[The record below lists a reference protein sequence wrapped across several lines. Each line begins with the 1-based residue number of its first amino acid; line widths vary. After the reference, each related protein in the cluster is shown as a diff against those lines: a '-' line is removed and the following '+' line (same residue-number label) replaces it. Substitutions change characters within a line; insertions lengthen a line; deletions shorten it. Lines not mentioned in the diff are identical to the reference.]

1 MRLASQQER
10 TKGMADS
17 DKGKVAIVTG
27 AAGGIGQ
34 AIVRRLSEGGFTVV
48 ASDLNEGPAREVAE
62 EVGGLFQPAD
72 VTSEEQVAAL
82 VERAVKDCGRLDA
95 IVNNA
100 AQAGALGPITDITAE
115 GWKRTIDIVLNSC
128 FYGVKHAAR
137 AMIESGRG
145 GAILMTTSISG
156 QRAVGG
162 HPYIAAKHGLTGLI
176 RAAANDLAPHRIRVN
191 GVAPGYTLTPMT
203 IKMFGGEE
211 DARKVLASRAP
222 LGMVIE
228 GRDIAEAF
236 GYLASDAARAVTG
249 QNIIVDA
256 GFMEAQSRSIS
267 FQRDPDYLDHTR

>member
-1 MRLASQQER
+1 M
-10 TKGMADS
+10 DS
-17 DKGKVAIVTG
+17 DKGKVAVVTG
-27 AAGGIGQ
+27 AAGGIGM
-34 AIVRRLSEGGFTVV
+34 AIVRRLAAGGFTVL
-48 ASDLNEGPAREVAE
+48 ASDLREGPASDVAKD
-62 EVGGLFQPAD
+62 VGGIFQAAD
-72 VTSEEQVAAL
+72 VTVEEQVAAL
-82 VERAVKDCGRLDA
+82 VERAVKDFGRIDA
-95 IVNNA
+95 ICNNA
-100 AQAGALGPITDITAE
+100 AQAGALGPITDITADD
-115 GWKRTIDIVLNSC
+115 WKRTVDIVLNSC

-137 AMIESGRG
+137 AMIEAGNG

-203 IKMFGGEE
+203 IGMFGGEDE
-211 DARKVLASRAP
+211 ARQVLSSRAP

-228 GRDIAEAF
+228 GRDIAEAY

-267 FQRDPDYLDHTR
+267 FQRDPDYLGATAS

>member
-1 MRLASQQER
+1 MGESEQRI
-10 TKGMADS
+10 
-17 DKGKVAIVTG
+17 AIVTG

-34 AIVRRLSEGGFTVV
+34 AIVRRLSEGGFTVI
-48 ASDLNEGPAREVAE
+48 ASDLCEGPASELAR
-62 EVGGLFQPAD
+62 EVGGVFQAAD
-72 VTSEEQVAAL
+72 VTDEDQVAAL
-82 VERAVKDCGRLDA
+82 VERAVKDFGRLDA

-100 AQAGALGPITDITAE
+100 AQAGALGPITDVSAE
-115 GWKRTIDIVLNSC
+115 DWKKTVDVVLNSC

-137 AMIESGRG
+137 AMIEAGTG

-211 DARKVLASRAP
+211 GARQVLASRAP

-256 GFMEAQSRSIS
+256 GFMEAQNRSMS
-267 FQRDPDYLDHTR
+267 FQREPDYLDYTR

>member
-1 MRLASQQER
+1 MVQRSA
-10 TKGMADS
+10 
-17 DKGKVAIVTG
+17 GKVAVVTG
-27 AAGGIGQ
+27 AAGGIGS
-34 AIVRRLSEGGFTVV
+34 AIVRRLAEDGFRVV
-48 ASDLNEGPAREVAE
+48 ASDLREGSATEVAQ
-62 EVGGLFQPAD
+62 EVGGIFQAAD
-72 VTSEEQVAAL
+72 VTVEEQVAAL
-82 VERAVKDCGRLDA
+82 VERAVKDCGRIDA
-95 IVNNA
+95 IINNA
-100 AQAGALGPITDITAE
+100 AQAGALGPITDITADD
-115 GWKRTIDIVLNSC
+115 WKRTIDVVLNSC

-137 AMIESGRG
+137 AMIEAGTG

-176 RAAANDLAPHRIRVN
+176 RAAANDLAQYHIRVN

-203 IKMFGGEE
+203 EKMFGGEE
-211 DARKVLASRAP
+211 AARKVLSSRAP

>member
-1 MRLASQQER
+1 MA
-10 TKGMADS
+10 ADS
-17 DKGKVAIVTG
+17 KSKVAVVTG
-27 AAGGIGQ
+27 AAGGIGR
-34 AIVRRLSEGGFTVV
+34 AIVRRLAADGFTVI
-48 ASDLNEGPAREVAE
+48 ASDLREGAAQDLVD
-62 EVGGLFQPAD
+62 EVGGLYQAAD
-72 VTSEEQVAAL
+72 VTVEDQVAAL
-82 VERAVKDCGRLDA
+82 VERAVKEFGRIDA

-115 GWKRTIDIVLNSC
+115 DWKRTVDIVLNSC

-137 AMIESGRG
+137 AMIEGDHG

-162 HPYIAAKHGLTGLI
+162 HPYIAAKHALTGLI
-176 RAAANDLAPHRIRVN
+176 RASANDLAMHKIRVN

-203 IKMFGGEE
+203 MQMFGGE
-211 DARKVLASRAP
+211 DAARQVLASRAP

-228 GRDIAEAF
+228 PDDIAAAF
-236 GYLASDAARAVTG
+236 GYLASEGARAVTG

-267 FQRDPDYLDHTR
+267 FQRDPDYLAATSQ

>member
-1 MRLASQQER
+1 MSESR
-10 TKGMADS
+10 K
-17 DKGKVAIVTG
+17 KVAIVTG
-27 AAGGIGQ
+27 AAGGIGS
-34 AIVRRLSEGGFTVV
+34 AIVRRMAAGGFTVI
-48 ASDLNEGPAREVAE
+48 ASDLNEGPARQVAD
-62 EVGGLFQPAD
+62 EVGGVFQAAD
-72 VTSEEQVAAL
+72 VTDEDQVAAL
-82 VERAVKDCGRLDA
+82 VERAVTDFGGLDA
-95 IVNNA
+95 IISNA
-100 AQAGALGPITDITAE
+100 AQAGALGPITDITADD
-115 GWKRTIDIVLNSC
+115 WKRTIDIVLNSC
-128 FYGVKHAAR
+128 FYGTKHAAR
-137 AMIESGRG
+137 AMIEAGRG

-162 HPYIAAKHGLTGLI
+162 HPYIAAKHALTGLV

-203 IKMFGGEE
+203 VKMFGGEE

-228 GRDIAEAF
+228 GSDIAEAF

-249 QNIIVDA
+249 QNLIVDA

>member
-1 MRLASQQER
+1 MAQE
-10 TKGMADS
+10 TG
-17 DKGKVAIVTG
+17 GKVAVVTG

-34 AIVRRLSEGGFTVV
+34 AIVRRLAAGGFTVL
-48 ASDLNEGPAREVAE
+48 ASDLNEGPAREVVE
-62 EVGGLFQPAD
+62 EVGGLFQAAD

-82 VERAVKDCGRLDA
+82 VERAVSDLGGLDA
-95 IVNNA
+95 LVSNA

-115 GWKRTIDIVLNSC
+115 AWKRTVDVVLNSC
-128 FYGVKHAAR
+128 FYGTKHAAR
-137 AMIESGRG
+137 AMIAAGRG

-176 RAAANDLAPHRIRVN
+176 RATANDLAPHRIRVN

-203 IKMFGGEE
+203 MKMFGGEE

-222 LGMVIE
+222 LGLVIE
-228 GRDIAEAF
+228 GQDIAEAF

>member
-1 MRLASQQER
+1 
-10 TKGMADS
+10 MADS

-34 AIVRRLSEGGFTVV
+34 AIVRRLSEGGFKVL

-62 EVGGLFQPAD
+62 EVGGLFQAAD

-82 VERAVKDCGRLDA
+82 VDRAVKDCGRIDA

-115 GWKRTIDIVLNSC
+115 AWKRTVDIVLTSC

-137 AMIESGRG
+137 AMIEAGNG

-176 RAAANDLAPHRIRVN
+176 RAAANDLAMHRIRVN